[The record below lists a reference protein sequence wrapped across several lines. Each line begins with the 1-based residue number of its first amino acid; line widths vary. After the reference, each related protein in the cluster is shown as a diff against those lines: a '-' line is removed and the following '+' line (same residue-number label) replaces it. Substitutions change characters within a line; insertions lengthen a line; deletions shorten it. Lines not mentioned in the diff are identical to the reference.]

1 MPLTDMSEHQSL
13 NLCGLRCSHLVISVI
28 QVFESIQIGKVLRV
42 RATVLNAPPS
52 SASWVRQHDNELI
65 AMYQEGECF
74 VFLLKRI
81 PWEIAGFR
89 KRLATSRQKEESRK
103 LTADR

>member
-13 NLCGLRCSHLVISVI
+13 NLCGLHCSHLVIRVI
-28 QVFESIQIGKVLRV
+28 QTFESIEIGKVLQV
-42 RATVLNAPPS
+42 RATVLDAPPS
-52 SASWVRQHDNELI
+52 IGSWVRQCGNELI
-65 AMYQEGECF
+65 AMYKEGECF

-81 PWEIAGFR
+81 PREVAGFR
-89 KRLATSRQKEESRK
+89 KRLATARQKEESRK

>member
-13 NLCGLRCSHLVISVI
+13 NLCGLRCSHLVINVI
-28 QVFESIQIGKVLRV
+28 QALESIEIGKVLQV
-42 RATVLNAPPS
+42 GATVLNAAPS
-52 SASWVRQHDNELI
+52 IASWVRLRGNELI

-81 PWEIAGFR
+81 PREVAGFR
-89 KRLATSRQKEESRK
+89 KRLATARQKEESRK